1 MIALLRFHLLQITR
15 SRLLV
20 LWVLFAFFVEYS
32 AAKLMFA
39 MTVNANGVQTLIG
52 MRELAM
58 AMVYVQFVTASMLA
72 SIYGIWIVPYLHEE
86 SRASLTYALPI
97 DKMAF
102 PAVYFLSFL
111 FLFLIQFGVLFGI
124 LLLQFGPAAVFGPE
138 FPWKQVYSGSLITL
152 VSLEVMVFGLSVAS
166 LYFGKIAAFLAG
178 SAIVLVLQ
186 VSGVV
191 FSAGWGAQ
199 TLWRR
204 VYAFLP
210 PLGEVFFDF
219 KGLAWEGA
227 PAMHLGLWCVWAVIF
242 GALFRIR
249 LNRA

>member
-1 MIALLRFHLLQITR
+1 MIPLLKFHLLQITR

-20 LWVLFAFFVEYS
+20 LWVLFAFFIEYS

-39 MTVNANGVQTLIG
+39 MTVSANGVQTLIG
-52 MRELAM
+52 MRELSI
-58 AMVYVQFVTASMLA
+58 AMVYVQFGTAAMLA

-86 SRASLTYALPI
+86 QRAALTFALPV
-97 DKMAF
+97 DKLVF
-102 PAVYFLSFL
+102 PAVYALSFL
-111 FLFLIQFGVLFGI
+111 ILFLLQCAVF
-124 LLLQFGPAAVFGPE
+124 LLIMNLQFGPTAVFGPE
-138 FPWKQVYSGSLITL
+138 FPWKEILSGTL
-152 VSLEVMVFGLSVAS
+152 LSVVALEVMVFGLSVAS

-191 FSAGWGAQ
+191 FSAGWGAT
-199 TLWRR
+199 TLWKK

-210 PLGEVFFDF
+210 PLGEIFFDF
-219 KGLAWEGA
+219 KGLAWEGPA
-227 PAMHLGLWCVWAVIF
+227 AMHFGLWGIWAVIF
-242 GALFRIR
+242 VVLFRLR